1 VVWAAARQQTQ
12 ADLDAVL
19 AITTRITNACDI
31 HDGCSVV
38 PVQGLRI
45 GASDVPMTLVHQ
57 WTSLCNCSALG
68 LELMVMVR
76 TSAASMI

>member
-1 VVWAAARQQTQ
+1 VVWAAAKLPQ
-12 ADLDAVL
+12 ADLDAL
-19 AITTRITNACDI
+19 SAISTTITNANGI
-31 HDGCSVV
+31 HDGCSVT

-45 GASDVPMTLVHQ
+45 GALDVPMTLVHQ